1 MKTLEKSI
9 LQGTTHMRTHL
20 EVDPVVGLR
29 SLEGI
34 QPLIEEY
41 KWAID
46 LEICVFPQEGLLNNP
61 GTDELMVEGLKQGCH
76 VVGGAPYTDSDPPG
90 QIDRLFEMAREYD
103 VDVDMH
109 LDFGNTPEGMTIEHV
124 CNRTEEYG
132 WGGRVTVGHMTQLS
146 TLEVP
151 ELERITRRLADVGVA
166 VTVLPSTDL
175 YLMGR
180 HQDHNVLRGVVPIHK
195 MLRHGVNCNLS
206 SNNVLNPFTP
216 FGDCS
221 LIRMANLYANI
232 CQVGQIDD
240 TIECFDMVTRRSA
253 ELLNLDDYGIEVG
266 KSADLV
272 VIDNSDRQGAVAEL
286 SQPLMGIKRGHVDV
300 QARAGPTPPARA
312 LTMPDLPFEDPVGAF
327 CRRNHVALKGA
338 GGGPLAGL
346 SFGAKDVFHI
356 AGTRTGFGHPT
367 WLATHEAPA
376 EDRGRGAAAAR
387 CGGRRRRQDPHRRA
401 GVQPHRRE
409 PALRY
414 AGQHARA
421 RSHSRGLVQ
430 RLRGGGHGRARRLRH
445 RHRLRGLGPAAG
457 ELLRHLRHASDGR
470 PRAAR
475 RGDPVRPALRRRRL
489 VSRATPECWSGSGA
503 CSWPTTRNRRRRA
516 GCFAPSTPSR
526 WWTKRCPAP
535 WTLRSRRW
543 RLASA
548 RSRT

>member
-1 MKTLEKSI
+1 MDLILRNALIAGEESKPPVDIGIEGGRIAAIEGGLAAEGEEIDLGGRLVSPGFIETHIHLDKSCLLDRCKSVKGTLEEAIGEVAKAKQNFHSEEVRDRAVRTLEKSI

-29 SLEGI
+29 SFDGI

-61 GTDELMVEGLKQGCH
+61 GTDELMIEGLKRGCH

-90 QIDRLFEMAREYD
+90 QIDRLFEMAREFD
-103 VDVDMH
+103 VDVDLH

-132 WGGRVTVGHMTQLS
+132 YGGRVTVGHMTQLS

-151 ELERITRRLADVGVA
+151 ELERITRRLADAGVA

-180 HQDHNVLRGVVPIHK
+180 HQDHNVLRGVVPVHK

-240 TIECFDMVTRRSA
+240 TIECFNMVTRRSA
-253 ELLNLDDYGIEVG
+253 DLLNLDDYGIEVG

-272 VIDNSDRQGAVAEL
+272 VIDNKDRQSAVAEL
-286 SQPLMGIKRGHVDV
+286 SQPLMGLKKGH
-300 QARAGPTPPARA
+300 
-312 LTMPDLPFEDPVGAF
+312 LTF
-327 CRRNHVALKGA
+327 
-338 GGGPLAGL
+338 
-346 SFGAKDVFHI
+346 
-356 AGTRTGFGHPT
+356 
-367 WLATHEAPA
+367 
-376 EDRGRGAAAAR
+376 
-387 CGGRRRRQDPHRRA
+387 
-401 GVQPHRRE
+401 RRE
-409 PALRY
+409 PA
-414 AGQHARA
+414 
-421 RSHSRGLVQ
+421 
-430 RLRGGGHGRARRLRH
+430 
-445 RHRLRGLGPAAG
+445 
-457 ELLRHLRHASDGR
+457 ELLWPGR
-470 PRAAR
+470 
-475 RGDPVRPALRRRRL
+475 
-489 VSRATPECWSGSGA
+489 
-503 CSWPTTRNRRRRA
+503 
-516 GCFAPSTPSR
+516 
-526 WWTKRCPAP
+526 
-535 WTLRSRRW
+535 
-543 RLASA
+543 
-548 RSRT
+548 

>member
-1 MKTLEKSI
+1 MDLILRNALIAGQEGKPPVDIGIEDGRIAAVEAGLAADGEEVDVAGRLVSPGFIETHIHLDKSCLLDRCKSVEGTLEEAISEVAKVKQSFEPDEVRERAARTMEKSI

-34 QPLIEEY
+34 QPLIDEY

-61 GTDELMVEGLKQGCH
+61 GTDELMVEGLKRGCR

-90 QIDRLFEMAREYD
+90 QIDRLFEMAREFD

-146 TLEVP
+146 VLEP
-151 ELERITRRLADVGVA
+151 AEFERITRRLADAGVA

-180 HQDHNVLRGVVPIHK
+180 HQDHSVLRGVVPIHK

-221 LIRMANLYANI
+221 LIRMANLYANV

-266 KSADLV
+266 KTADLV
-272 VIDNSDRQGAVAEL
+272 VIDNTDRQSAVAEL
-286 SQPLMGIKRGHVDV
+286 SPSLMGIKRGHV
-300 QARAGPTPPARA
+300 T
-312 LTMPDLPFEDPVGAF
+312 F
-327 CRRNHVALKGA
+327 
-338 GGGPLAGL
+338 
-346 SFGAKDVFHI
+346 
-356 AGTRTGFGHPT
+356 
-367 WLATHEAPA
+367 
-376 EDRGRGAAAAR
+376 
-387 CGGRRRRQDPHRRA
+387 
-401 GVQPHRRE
+401 RRE
-409 PALRY
+409 PAELRWP
-414 AGQHARA
+414 
-421 RSHSRGLVQ
+421 
-430 RLRGGGHGRARRLRH
+430 GH
-445 RHRLRGLGPAAG
+445 
-457 ELLRHLRHASDGR
+457 
-470 PRAAR
+470 
-475 RGDPVRPALRRRRL
+475 
-489 VSRATPECWSGSGA
+489 
-503 CSWPTTRNRRRRA
+503 
-516 GCFAPSTPSR
+516 
-526 WWTKRCPAP
+526 
-535 WTLRSRRW
+535 
-543 RLASA
+543 
-548 RSRT
+548 

>member
-1 MKTLEKSI
+1 MDLILRNALIAGAENEPPVDIGIEGGRIAAIEAGLAAEGEEIDAGGRLVSPGFIETHIHLDKSCLLDRCKSVEGTLEEAISEVAKAKRSFQPDEVRERAVRTLEKCI

-34 QPLIEEY
+34 QPLIDEY
-41 KWAID
+41 RWAID

-61 GTDELMVEGLKQGCH
+61 GTDELMVEGLKRGCQ

-90 QIDRLFEMAREYD
+90 QIDRLFEMAREFD

-146 TLEVP
+146 TVEVP
-151 ELERITRRLADVGVA
+151 ELERITRRLAGAGVA

-180 HQDHNVLRGVVPIHK
+180 HQDHDVLRGVVPIHR

-266 KSADLV
+266 KSADFV
-272 VIDNSDRQGAVAEL
+272 VIDNTDRQGAVAEL
-286 SQPLMGIKRGHVDV
+286 SPPLMGIKRGHV
-300 QARAGPTPPARA
+300 T
-312 LTMPDLPFEDPVGAF
+312 F
-327 CRRNHVALKGA
+327 
-338 GGGPLAGL
+338 
-346 SFGAKDVFHI
+346 
-356 AGTRTGFGHPT
+356 
-367 WLATHEAPA
+367 
-376 EDRGRGAAAAR
+376 
-387 CGGRRRRQDPHRRA
+387 
-401 GVQPHRRE
+401 RRE
-409 PALRY
+409 PAELRWP
-414 AGQHARA
+414 
-421 RSHSRGLVQ
+421 
-430 RLRGGGHGRARRLRH
+430 GR
-445 RHRLRGLGPAAG
+445 
-457 ELLRHLRHASDGR
+457 
-470 PRAAR
+470 
-475 RGDPVRPALRRRRL
+475 
-489 VSRATPECWSGSGA
+489 
-503 CSWPTTRNRRRRA
+503 
-516 GCFAPSTPSR
+516 
-526 WWTKRCPAP
+526 
-535 WTLRSRRW
+535 
-543 RLASA
+543 
-548 RSRT
+548 